1 MTMEF
6 EWDEA
11 KSERVRK
18 LRGFGFVE
26 ASHVFDGFTLEWSD
40 IREDWGEAR
49 VVAIGE
55 IEGLILAV
63 IYTDRGPVRRIIT
76 VRLARKKEREAWLSC
91 VRP

>member
-1 MTMEF
+1 MEF

-18 LRGFGFVE
+18 LRGFGFAE
-26 ASHVFDGFTLEWSD
+26 ATRIFEGFTLEWSD
-40 IREDWGEAR
+40 VREDWGEPR

-55 IEGLILAV
+55 VEGLVLTV
-63 IYTDRGPVRRIIT
+63 IYTDRGPVRRIVT
-76 VRLARKKEREAWLSC
+76 ARIARRKEREAWQSC